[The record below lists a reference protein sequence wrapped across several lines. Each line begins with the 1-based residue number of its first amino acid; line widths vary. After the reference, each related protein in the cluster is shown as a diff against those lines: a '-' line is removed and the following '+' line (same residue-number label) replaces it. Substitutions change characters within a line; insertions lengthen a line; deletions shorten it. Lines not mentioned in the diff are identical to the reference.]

1 MLQTQIIGLTRKRA
15 SALDRFKS
23 LLRNR
28 KINRGQK
35 LPSERDLCSQMEISR
50 GLLRTLL
57 DDLESVGVVRRVSAH
72 RRILI
77 DPSCSGSVATLPAH
91 PMANDVSAL
100 EGVIAMLGERG
111 IRKGFDLENENADT
125 AAADWD
131 VEQYAN
137 LHAIESGYHAL
148 GVQWQRLNT
157 DGGRWLLSQR
167 PAGLVA
173 LRNVAPEVLRQAVKI
188 GIPTVA
194 FSELNLALGVPCV
207 ASDHCGGMKA
217 LTQHAIDRGAKKILR
232 LWAVSG
238 SLDNKRPWLGQ
249 RDRGYKQACAENQ
262 IQPLPAIRVPHNLI
276 NEPADQQLHRNA
288 RTIAGYMLEHLR
300 DHGQMDVI
308 LATNDAAAF
317 EVAHACQ
324 LLDIKPGEDV
334 LIYGYDNFYDA
345 HPYCQHS
352 NFKPVM
358 TVDKCNSLIGRTL
371 IDVLLGQETD
381 TRHVRCE
388 DKTNHLVKPLLI
400 DPTQS
405 ATHQSK

>member
-1 MLQTQIIGLTRKRA
+1 MQTIGLTRKRA
-15 SALDRFKS
+15 SALDRFRS
-23 LLRNR
+23 LLQKR

-57 DDLESVGVVRRVSAH
+57 DDLETVGAVRRVSAH

-77 DPSCSGSVATLPAH
+77 DPSCTGSVATLPDTQN
-91 PMANDVSAL
+91 PKDVSAL

-111 IRKGFDLENENADT
+111 MRQGFDNEHENAGT

-131 VEQYAN
+131 VEQHAN

-148 GVQWQRLNT
+148 GVQWQRLNN
-157 DGGRWLLSQR
+157 DGGRWLLAQR

-173 LRNVAPEVLRQAVKI
+173 LRNVAPDVLRQAVKI

-217 LTQHAIDRGAKKILR
+217 LTQHAIDHGAKKILR

-238 SLDNKRPWLGQ
+238 SLDNRRPWLGQ
-249 RDRGYKQACAENQ
+249 RDRGYLQACQENS
-262 IQPLPAIRVPHNLI
+262 IHPLPAIRVPHNLI

-288 RTIAGYMLEHLR
+288 RTIAGYMLEHVR
-300 DHGQMDVI
+300 DHGKMDVI
-308 LATNDAAAF
+308 LATNDAAAY
-317 EVAHACQ
+317 EVAEACK

-334 LIYGYDNFYDA
+334 AIYGYDNFYDS
-345 HPYCQHS
+345 HPYSQHS
-352 NFKPVM
+352 TFKPVM
-358 TVDKCNSLIGRTL
+358 TVDKSNSLIGRTL
-371 IDVLLGQETD
+371 IDVLLGQPTD
-381 TRHVRCE
+381 AGHVTCQ
-388 DKTNHLVKPLLI
+388 DKTNHLVKPVLI
-400 DPTQS
+400 DPMNSTAQ
-405 ATHQSK
+405 